1 MLANPYQQYRA
12 TVAETASP
20 VELVVMLYQGVI
32 RFTERA
38 IAAVERSDVVLDHES
53 FIRAQD
59 IVAELASSLN
69 LEDGGQVAL
78 SLLAIYDYSLRL
90 LADANVRK
98 VTHPAAEVAGIFR
111 ELLSSWK
118 AVASGDPVDRVA
130 SASHA
135 PYASYAPHA
144 SYAVAR

>member
-20 VELVVMLYQGVI
+20 VERVVMLSQGVV
-32 RFTERA
+32 RFAERA
-38 IAAVERSDVVLDHES
+38 IAAVERRDVIAAHES
-53 FIRAQD
+53 FLRAQD

-78 SLLAIYDYSLRL
+78 NLLALYDYSLRL
-90 LADANVRK
+90 LTDANVRK
-98 VTHPAAEVAGIFR
+98 VPEPATEVTGIFR

-118 AVASGDPVDRVA
+118 AIASGETVEETA
-130 SASHA
+130 GATHA
-135 PYASYAPHA
+135 TYAMA
-144 SYAVAR
+144 AR